1 MAPETLE
8 EQLIKYLT
16 DAHSIERQALVQM
29 RLAPRIAGEPDLAGA
44 FSTHLAETE
53 EHERLVRQALER
65 RGASPSIVKDAA
77 GVLTGAGFGA
87 FAALQPD
94 TPGKLLAHALSYEHM
109 EEAAYRLL
117 SLLAER
123 LGDQDALQTAR
134 TIEAQE
140 AGMARRLEAL
150 FDQAV
155 DASLAAKDAGD
166 LNQELTRYLAD
177 AAAIETQ
184 AATLLSKG
192 PELAG
197 DAELARAYES
207 HLTETKA
214 HRQRVEERLEA
225 RGGSPS
231 KLKDLAM
238 KNGALNWGI
247 FFSAQPDTPAKLA
260 AFAYAF
266 EYLEI
271 ASYELLRRVAL
282 KAGDQETA
290 QAAASILVEEH
301 AAADRLSSLF
311 PQALE
316 ASLREQSLA
325 GSR

>member
-214 HRQRVEERLEA
+214 
-225 RGGSPS
+225 
-231 KLKDLAM
+231 M